1 MKFRYH
7 ALARRE
13 LLKAARFYE
22 TKRPGLGDE
31 FLDAISDTIK
41 TVTSAPYMWP
51 VIRGR
56 MRRRTLTSRFPF
68 SIIYTVVEGK
78 VFILAVAHHSRRENY
93 WASRV
98 E

>member
-7 ALARRE
+7 PLARRE
-13 LLKAARFYE
+13 LLKAARSYE
-22 TKRPGLGDE
+22 TEGPGLGDE
-31 FLDAISDTIK
+31 FLNAIRDTIK
-41 TVTSAPYMWP
+41 TVTPAPYTWP

-56 MRRRTLTSRFPF
+56 IRRRVLTSRFPF

-78 VFILAVAHHSRRENY
+78 VFIVAVAHHKRRENY

-98 E
+98 D

>member
-7 ALARRE
+7 PLSRRE
-13 LLKAARFYE
+13 LLKAARHYE
-22 TKRPGLGDE
+22 TESLGLGSE
-31 FLDAISDTIK
+31 FLDSVSDAIK

-51 VIRGR
+51 VIRR
-56 MRRRTLTSRFPF
+56 RIRRRTVISRFPF

-78 VFILAVAHHSRRENY
+78 VFIVAVAHQSRREDY

>member
-13 LLKAARFYE
+13 LLKAARYYE
-22 TKRPGLGDE
+22 TERPGLGGQ
-31 FLDAISDTIK
+31 FLNAISDTIQ
-41 TVTSAPYMWP
+41 TVTSAPHSWP

-56 MRRRTLTSRFPF
+56 IRRRTLTSRFPF

-78 VFILAVAHHSRRENY
+78 VFIVAVAHQSRREGY
-93 WASRV
+93 WTSRID
-98 E
+98 

>member
-7 ALARRE
+7 PLARRE
-13 LLKAARFYE
+13 LLKAARRYE
-22 TKRPGLGDE
+22 TERSGLGND
-31 FLDAISDTIK
+31 FLNAISDTIK

-56 MRRRTLTSRFPF
+56 MRRRTLTSKFPF
-68 SIIYTVVEGK
+68 SVIYTVVEGK
-78 VFILAVAHHSRRENY
+78 VLIVAVAHQSRDEDY
-93 WASRV
+93 WASRA